1 MSYIRSIAYTD
12 SDVQVFANNVQIA
25 LVRSITENVKTRMYP
40 LKAFGELQPLSVIP
54 GG

>member
-25 LVRSITENVKTRMYP
+25 LVRRTALIGFAIYCAIVG
-40 LKAFGELQPLSVIP
+40 L
-54 GG
+54 GGIAYSRF